1 MEDAFT
7 TDVDLA
13 EPLEAATVP
22 LPGIELAEALHHD
35 QYPALVR
42 FLLMQCASWAEAQDA
57 FTQMCVPGLSIT
69 YPRAWLRTV
78 AWRSWVSQQVKLE
91 ESCAEMPEP
100 QALSGGINHGD
111 SLEPRPAYSTD
122 YSRSDERVAPRLQ
135 PVRHP
140 GALREGDTCRTP
152 V

>member
-42 FLLMQCASWAEAQDA
+42 FLLSSRGVCAPVSPMGSPSPVVGRA
-57 FTQMCVPGLSIT
+57 SI
-69 YPRAWLRTV
+69 PR
-78 AWRSWVSQQVKLE
+78 
-91 ESCAEMPEP
+91 
-100 QALSGGINHGD
+100 HG
-111 SLEPRPAYSTD
+111 SAN
-122 YSRSDERVAPRLQ
+122 
-135 PVRHP
+135 
-140 GALREGDTCRTP
+140 G
-152 V
+152 